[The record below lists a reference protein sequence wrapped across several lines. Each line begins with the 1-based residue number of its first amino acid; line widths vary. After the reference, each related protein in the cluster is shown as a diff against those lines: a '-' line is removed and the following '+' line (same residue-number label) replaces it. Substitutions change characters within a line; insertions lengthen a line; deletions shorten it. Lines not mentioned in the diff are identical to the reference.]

1 MSSAPASLP
10 LHNSCAGPRWDLV
23 DVVLLDMDGTLLDL
37 QFDNYFWLQ
46 LVPQRYALR
55 HQLTL
60 DAARAELT
68 PRFVARVGT
77 LDWYCTDYW
86 ARELALD
93 IAGLKREIRERVRFL
108 PGAEEFLVALRQHG
122 RQRGMRTVL
131 LTNAHRDS
139 LDIKAQQTNLTRYFD
154 AVVSS
159 HQYGFPKESAQ
170 FWRKAQDELDFDP
183 ARTLFVDDS
192 LAVLRAAR
200 QHGIAQIFA
209 ISRPDSAQDQRQ
221 IAEFPAVPAVANLL
235 PIGSLPRDVGRQC

>member
-10 LHNSCAGPRWDLV
+10 LHNFARPQWGRV

-37 QFDNYFWLQ
+37 QFDNYFWLH

-55 HQLTL
+55 HSLSL

-68 PRFVARVGT
+68 PRFVARQGT

-86 ARELALD
+86 SRELALD
-93 IAGLKREIRERVRFL
+93 IAGLKHEIRQQVRFL
-108 PGAEEFLVALRQHG
+108 PGAEQFLAALRQPG
-122 RQRGMRTVL
+122 EQVLQRRIRTVL
-131 LTNAHRDS
+131 LTNAHHDS
-139 LDIKAQQTNLTRYFD
+139 LSIKARQTNLTRYFD

-159 HQYGFPKESAQ
+159 HQYGFPKESPE

-183 ARTLFVDDS
+183 ARALFVDDS

-209 ISRPDSAQDQRQ
+209 ISKPDSAQEQRQ
-221 IAEFPAVPAVANLL
+221 IAEFPAVPAIADLL
-235 PIGSLPRDVGRQC
+235 PVDLSAGEVGP